1 MMLTKTIATKCNPR
15 EQAPV
20 TVALA
25 YDGDAAFRAAREV
38 YLGVARSLAGE
49 FEFRDFWWRFDALV
63 EQTLFE
69 RAVGIA
75 AEADIVFCCP
85 GNPHVLPRAVQDW
98 ICRWLTRRTQPDGA
112 LVILLPIVT
121 GTSPSPTLL
130 ERDLRET
137 ARASGLAY
145 FTNYYTPEHS
155 LHPSASAPA
164 PQAVFGEDL
173 DVVRVVQHGAG
184 VNHWGLN
191 E

>member
-112 LVILLPIVT
+112 LVILLPVVT

-130 ERDLRET
+130 EALPTSRITTRLNIPSTHQR
-137 ARASGLAY
+137 ARPHRKP
-145 FTNYYTPEHS
+145 F
-155 LHPSASAPA
+155 SARTWMSSALFNME
-164 PQAVFGEDL
+164 QA
-173 DVVRVVQHGAG
+173 
-184 VNHWGLN
+184 
-191 E
+191 

>member
-1 MMLTKTIATKCNPR
+1 MMLTKTIAATCNPKD
-15 EQAPV
+15 QAPV

-25 YDGDAAFRAAREV
+25 YDNDAAFRAARQV
-38 YLGVARSLAGE
+38 YLGVVRSLAGE

-63 EQTLFE
+63 ERGLFE

-85 GNPHVLPRAVQDW
+85 SNPHVLPRAVQNW
-98 ICRWLTRRTQPDGA
+98 ICRWLTRRAQPDGA
-112 LVILLPIVT
+112 LVILLPSVA
-121 GTSPSPTLL
+121 GTAPSPTLL

-137 ARASGLAY
+137 ARVNGITF
-145 FTNYYTPEHS
+145 FTNYYS
-155 LHPSASAPA
+155 CGNSVHPPSSAPA
-164 PQAVFGEDL
+164 RPADFGEDL
-173 DVVRVVQHGAG
+173 DTVRVVQRGGG